1 MKRIFASVY
10 SWFLLILMAA
20 GEIFVAFFYAWR
32 QSGLSALVWTIC
44 GFLAACILAPT
55 LHECGH
61 ILFARS
67 QGMKIKITKF
77 SFFRFLE
84 REGKLRFSLAS
95 PFRTDQTQAI
105 PLRSGNMKKRA
116 ELYTIG
122 GLVFGGIYAF
132 ILLLF
137 ALLLQ
142 GKNIACFFWGGFPY
156 AAYLFLLN
164 AVPFAYSGGKTDM
177 LIFCGIKREL
187 PAEKAMLCAMEIY
200 GKLYEGKSFSEIERG
215 LYYDFPQLAEDEP
228 MYAVMLDLCYR
239 YHIEKGETERAADS
253 LNRLASASSYLSEE
267 EFSQTAAELV
277 YMHSLV
283 GDKARAEESGKLAER
298 YLREETPSASRI
310 LAAYAAFCGDG
321 ERAKILKER
330 AERLLSEE
338 PCEGLRRFEKILL
351 ERIRI

>member
-1 MKRIFASVY
+1 
-10 SWFLLILMAA
+10 MAA

-67 QGMKIKITKF
+67 QGMKIKMTKF

-156 AAYLFLLN
+156 AAYLFLIN
-164 AVPFAYSGGKTDM
+164 AVPFDFLRYK
-177 LIFCGIKREL
+177 KRI
-187 PAEKAMLCAMEIY
+187 ARRKSDALCH
-200 GKLYEGKSFSEIERG
+200 GNLW
-215 LYYDFPQLAEDEP
+215 
-228 MYAVMLDLCYR
+228 
-239 YHIEKGETERAADS
+239 ET
-253 LNRLASASSYLSEE
+253 
-267 EFSQTAAELV
+267 V
-277 YMHSLV
+277 
-283 GDKARAEESGKLAER
+283 
-298 YLREETPSASRI
+298 
-310 LAAYAAFCGDG
+310 
-321 ERAKILKER
+321 
-330 AERLLSEE
+330 
-338 PCEGLRRFEKILL
+338 
-351 ERIRI
+351 

>member
-1 MKRIFASVY
+1 
-10 SWFLLILMAA
+10 
-20 GEIFVAFFYAWR
+20 
-32 QSGLSALVWTIC
+32 
-44 GFLAACILAPT
+44 
-55 LHECGH
+55 
-61 ILFARS
+61 
-67 QGMKIKITKF
+67 
-77 SFFRFLE
+77 
-84 REGKLRFSLAS
+84 
-95 PFRTDQTQAI
+95 
-105 PLRSGNMKKRA
+105 MKKRA

-228 MYAVMLDLCYR
+228 MYAVMLDLRYR

-321 ERAKILKER
+321 EKAKILKER

>member
-239 YHIEKGETERAADS
+239 YHIE
-253 LNRLASASSYLSEE
+253 
-267 EFSQTAAELV
+267 
-277 YMHSLV
+277 
-283 GDKARAEESGKLAER
+283 
-298 YLREETPSASRI
+298 
-310 LAAYAAFCGDG
+310 
-321 ERAKILKER
+321 
-330 AERLLSEE
+330 
-338 PCEGLRRFEKILL
+338 
-351 ERIRI
+351 

>member
-20 GEIFVAFFYAWR
+20 GEIFIAFFYAWR
-32 QSGLSALVWTIC
+32 QSGLSALIWTIV
-44 GFLAACILAPT
+44 GFLVACILAPT

-67 QGMKIKITKF
+67 QRMNIKMTKF

-95 PFRTDQTQAI
+95 PFRADQTQAI
-105 PLRSGNMKKRA
+105 PIRSGNMKKRA

-122 GLVFGGIYAF
+122 GLIFGGIYAF
-132 ILLLF
+132 VLLLF

-164 AVPFAYSGGKTDM
+164 VVPFAYAGGKTDM

-200 GKLYEGKSFSEIERG
+200 GELYEGKSFSEIERG

-228 MYAVMLDLCYR
+228 MYAVTLDLRYR

-310 LAAYAAFCGDG
+310 LAAYAVLCGDG
-321 ERAKILKER
+321 EKAKILKER
-330 AERLLSEE
+330 AERLLLKE